1 MKLFTKKCTSNKT
14 NTCLYKKYTE
24 KNINKKHIK
33 EHKMNEI
40 IKKGWRMLLSLKKQ
54 KSVKTY
60 FPEKKQTRYQS

>member
-40 IKKGWRMLLSLKKQ
+40 KKRLENVAVAQETKIC
-54 KSVKTY
+54 
-60 FPEKKQTRYQS
+60 